1 MKLNLK
7 LTLVLLCCMLMPLGV
22 GAQKTTTQTYE
33 LVKYS
38 GDVFPRCTKS
48 DYLGLLPGKRG
59 AVFNFSFAG
68 GTAERAAAWNLIT
81 FVPGNKN
88 EITIDG
94 NKLIVKMPAVEI
106 EKAKQCQ

>member
-1 MKLNLK
+1 MKMK
-7 LTLVLLCCMLMPLGV
+7 MMLVLLCCVLTPLGV

-48 DYLGLLPGKRG
+48 EYLGLLPGKRG

-68 GTAERAAAWNLIT
+68 GVAERAAAWNLIT
-81 FVPGNKN
+81 FVTGSTK

-94 NKLIVKMPAVEI
+94 DRLVIKMPAAEI
-106 EKAKQCQ
+106 QKARQCQ